1 LIVVESTAPI
11 FVAGKSGQLGRCLS
25 DIARRRN
32 IRIVVAGRPDFDI
45 GQPKSIDRALNAVA
59 PQIIINAAAYTAVDK
74 AEIEL
79 ERCYLVNRDGAR
91 QLAAAAWRR
100 NVPFIQISTDYVF
113 DGQKSSPYREDDGTA
128 PLGVYGRTKLEG
140 EKAVLAA
147 HPEALILRT
156 SWVYS
161 PFGSNFV
168 KTMLRLAESRPLLR
182 VVDDQRGCPTSAHD
196 LAAALLDIVPQ
207 ILEAG
212 ATRRAGI
219 YHLSGTGQT
228 TWHGFAAEI
237 LANVKRRGWRVPALE
252 AITTADYPTL
262 AQRPANSVLDC
273 TKMER
278 AFGIK
283 LPTWSTSVADC
294 INQLTTHK
302 ELQPC

>member
-1 LIVVESTAPI
+1 MASEAPI
-11 FVAGKSGQLGRCLS
+11 FVAGKSGQLGQCLS
-25 DIARRRN
+25 DVALRRN

-45 GQPKSIDRALNAVA
+45 ENLEFVDRALNAVA

-74 AEIEL
+74 AETEP

-91 QLAAAAWRR
+91 RLAAAAWRR
-100 NVPFIQISTDYVF
+100 KVPFIHISTDYVF
-113 DGQKSSPYREDDGTA
+113 DGQKSSPYREDDGTG
-128 PLGVYGRTKLEG
+128 PLGVYGRSKLEG
-140 EKAVLAA
+140 EQAVLAA

-161 PFGSNFV
+161 AFGSNFV
-168 KTMLRLAESRPLLR
+168 KTILQLAETRPLLA

-207 ILEAG
+207 LLE
-212 ATRRAGI
+212 TRVVRRAGI

-228 TWHGFAAEI
+228 TWYGFAAEI
-237 LANVKRRGWRVPALE
+237 LTNIKKRGRRIPALQ

-262 AQRPANSVLDC
+262 AQRPANSALDC
-273 TKMER
+273 AKVEC

-283 LPTWSTSVADC
+283 LPPWSASVADC
-294 INQLTTHK
+294 VNQLTKHK
-302 ELQPC
+302 ELQAC